1 MNASQQLKEGY
12 INKLKGKYFGL
23 LCEREKNREWEN
35 FLDSILIELYG
46 FSEED
51 RTINWIELVNKTNTL
66 RFLNYDYF
74 RKTIFECMN
83 LICGL
88 EQTRNLEDE

>member
-1 MNASQQLKEGY
+1 MNASSQMKEGY

-83 LICGL
+83 LL
-88 EQTRNLEDE
+88 QRNE

>member
-1 MNASQQLKEGY
+1 MNASQQMKEGY

-83 LICGL
+83 LL
-88 EQTRNLEDE
+88 

>member
-83 LICGL
+83 LL
-88 EQTRNLEDE
+88 QRNE

>member
-1 MNASQQLKEGY
+1 MNASQQMKEGY

-23 LCEREKNREWEN
+23 LCEREKNRECEN

-83 LICGL
+83 LL
-88 EQTRNLEDE
+88 

>member
-1 MNASQQLKEGY
+1 MNVKPQVKEGY

-35 FLDSILIELYG
+35 FLDSIQIELYG
-46 FSEED
+46 FPEED
-51 RTINWIELVNKTNTL
+51 RTINWVELVNKTNTL

-74 RKTIFECMN
+74 RKTIFECMSLLQKN
-83 LICGL
+83 
-88 EQTRNLEDE
+88 E